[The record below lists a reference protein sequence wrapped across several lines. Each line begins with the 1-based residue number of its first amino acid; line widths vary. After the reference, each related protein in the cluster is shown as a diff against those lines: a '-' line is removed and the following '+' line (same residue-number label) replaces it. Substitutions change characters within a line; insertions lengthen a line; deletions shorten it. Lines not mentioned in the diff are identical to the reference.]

1 MHSGRCLPEV
11 ECPASHLEVM
21 AGYSQRGVVTDPEL
35 AVVGVGGPPPLPI
48 ETIQESLDDVEVPA
62 QTP

>member
-21 AGYSQRGVVTDPEL
+21 AGDSQRGVVTDPEL
-35 AVVGVGGPPPLPI
+35 TVVGVGGPSTLPL
-48 ETIQESLDDVEVPA
+48 ESIQESLDDVEVPA